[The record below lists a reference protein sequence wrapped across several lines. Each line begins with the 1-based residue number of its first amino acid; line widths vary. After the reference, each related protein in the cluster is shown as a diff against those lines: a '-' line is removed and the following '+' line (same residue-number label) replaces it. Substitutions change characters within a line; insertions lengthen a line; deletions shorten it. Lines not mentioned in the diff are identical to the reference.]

1 MKLNYITPMLQ
12 INAFSAEDLIR
23 TSGEAVI
30 PERVKFAIGEQG
42 AKEQLEDYIRS

>member
-23 TSGEAVI
+23 TSGEAVLPDRI
-30 PERVKFAIGEQG
+30 RFAIGEQG
-42 AKEQLEDYIRS
+42 AKELLEDFIRS